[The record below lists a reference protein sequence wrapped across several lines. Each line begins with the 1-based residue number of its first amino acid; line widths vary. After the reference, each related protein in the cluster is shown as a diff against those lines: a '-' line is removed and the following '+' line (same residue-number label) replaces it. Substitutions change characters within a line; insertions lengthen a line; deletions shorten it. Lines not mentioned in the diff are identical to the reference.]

1 MKSEK
6 KLGELID
13 DLFKTRTDRLALDK
27 QVKALKSTETEL
39 REQILTKLDEQ
50 GMAKGSGLTAT
61 CGINTSI
68 EPVCADWEK
77 IHEYIRTENRF
88 DLVQKRLSAPAWRGL
103 LEDGIQVPGT
113 EQMTVRDLSLTKS
126 SRA

>member
-1 MKSEK
+1 M

-13 DLFKTRTDRLALDK
+13 ALYATRALRLSETKKVD
-27 QVKALKSTETEL
+27 ALKAQEVAF
-39 REQILTKLDEQ
+39 REQILVLLDEQ
-50 GMAKGSGLTAT
+50 GMAKGTGLQAT
-61 CGINTSI
+61 CGIKTSI
-68 EPVCADWEK
+68 EPVPTDWEK

-103 LEDGIQVPGT
+103 LEAGIQVPGT
-113 EQMTVRDLSLTKS
+113 EQMTVRDLSLSKS